1 MTDGNVKIL
10 VVSDSH
16 GNMANVRKAVEK
28 EAPFDILVHC
38 GDIEGSADTIREMGD
53 FQVVAVKGN
62 CDYNMDLNRDETF
75 KAGFYTI
82 WVTHG
87 DRYNVKYEEKLTS
100 LDAAAKER
108 RADIVL
114 FGHSHYAEIVRD
126 EENNILM
133 LNPGTVRGSVINAE
147 SATYATILLTGD
159 YEIIPEIKNLNA

>member
-1 MTDGNVKIL
+1 MAEGNIKIL

-28 EAPFDILVHC
+28 EVPFDILVHC
-38 GDIEGSADTIREMGD
+38 GDLEGSPDTLRSMGE
-53 FQVVAVKGN
+53 FQVMAVRGN
-62 CDYNMDLNRDETF
+62 CDYNADLKPDETF

-87 DRYNVKYEEKLTS
+87 DRYRVKYEEKLTS

-114 FGHSHYAEIVRD
+114 FGHSHFAEIVRD
-126 EENNILM
+126 EDNNILM
-133 LNPGTVRGSVINAE
+133 LNPGTVMGSRINAE
-147 SATYATILLTGD
+147 AATYATLLLTDD
-159 YEIIPEIKNLNA
+159 YEIIPEIKSL